1 MNAMIKT
8 QQMTEVAFK
17 AAVYAVIAFSSAYV
31 NAREIVNILNFES
44 TSEMLN
50 CVDDV
55 AFELY
60 ENGKINYVQIN
71 NEKRRYGI

>member
-1 MNAMIKT
+1 MNATIKT

-17 AAVYAVIAFSSAYV
+17 AAVYAVIALSSAYV
-31 NAREIVNILNFES
+31 NAREIVKLLNFES
-44 TSEMLN
+44 TSEMLD
-50 CVDDV
+50 CVDYV